1 MERINRIITGAIED
15 IRRKLKKKPQKF
27 ETEEEK
33 ILSESIRFLE
43 GDTLGESLDLPP
55 AEEPKT
61 KKS

>member
-1 MERINRIITGAIED
+1 MERIERIISAIEN
-15 IRRKLKKKPQKF
+15 IKKKLGKKPQKF

-33 ILSESIRFLE
+33 ILSESIKFLE

-61 KKS
+61 KKD